1 MKSKIQYIIVFISL
15 AMLAVSCGE
24 REPQLLESSQFLY
37 FETDSSIVI
46 KGSTNSVSVNAIFS
60 STNGATV
67 TATAVVEIATEN
79 AVLGTDF
86 DLSPA
91 TLELLNG
98 DGDLVLEFN
107 AENEFTQKIT
117 ILPKFE
123 ALDTEGDGVVSLRV
137 KSITDGVGTGFP
149 GPDRNNSEHVLTLA
163 EINCEYEIE
172 GTYTVTT
179 TQANPAFCN
188 GVTNTVQVAIIGEG
202 LFTITDL
209 TGGLYKNC
217 YAQGA
222 TDNPGRIVGQCNG
235 GNGLQIIDQPDVV
248 YGGDV
253 FNGNGLI
260 NEDGSFTISWS
271 NNYGDRGTSVHVP
284 AVSN

>member
-1 MKSKIQYIIVFISL
+1 MKSKIQYIIAFISL

-24 REPQLLESSQFLY
+24 REPQLLESSEFLY

-46 KGSTNSVSVNAIFS
+46 KGSTNAVSVNALFS

-67 TATAVVEIATEN
+67 TATAVVEVAAQN

-86 DLSPA
+86 DLSPS

-107 AENEFTQKIT
+107 AENQFTQKIT

-123 ALDTEGDGVVSLRV
+123 ALDTEGDGIVTLRV
-137 KSITDGVGTGFP
+137 KSLTSGEAGFP
-149 GPDRNNSEHVLTLA
+149 GPDRNNSQHVMTLA

-179 TQANPAFCN
+179 TQTNPAGCS

-217 YAQGA
+217 YGA
-222 TDNPGRIVGQCNG
+222 FDNPGRIVGQCNG

-253 FNGNGLI
+253 FNGTGLI
-260 NEDGSFTISWS
+260 NDDGSFTISWR

-284 AVSN
+284 ASSN

>member
-1 MKSKIQYIIVFISL
+1 MKSKIQYIIAFISL

-179 TQANPAFCN
+179 TQTNPAACN
-188 GVTNTVQVAIIGEG
+188 GMTNTVEVAIIGEG

-209 TGGLYKNC
+209 TGGLYANC
-217 YAQGA
+217 YGA
-222 TDNPGRIVGQCNG
+222 FDNPGRIVGQCNG
-235 GNGLQIIDQPDVV
+235 GNGLQVIDQPDVV

-284 AVSN
+284 TASN

>member
-1 MKSKIQYIIVFISL
+1 MKSKIQYIIAFISL

-179 TQANPAFCN
+179 TQTNPAACN
-188 GVTNTVQVAIIGEG
+188 GMTNTVEVAIIGEG

-209 TGGLYKNC
+209 TGGLYANC
-217 YAQGA
+217 YGA
-222 TDNPGRIVGQCNG
+222 FDNPGRIVGQCNG
-235 GNGLQIIDQPDVV
+235 GNGLQVIDQPDVV